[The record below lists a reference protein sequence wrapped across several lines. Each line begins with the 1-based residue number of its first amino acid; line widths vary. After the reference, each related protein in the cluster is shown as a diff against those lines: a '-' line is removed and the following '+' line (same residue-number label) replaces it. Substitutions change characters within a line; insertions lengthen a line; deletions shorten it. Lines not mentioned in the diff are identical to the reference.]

1 MRGFV
6 LGAILGLLLGGG
18 AVHAFELYLNYTVN
32 MDVSRRT
39 LARTCER
46 RCEIDGG
53 EIDSCRSASFE
64 CSGTE
69 YIYDEAPYLNC
80 EAW

>member
-1 MRGFV
+1 MKNLTFG
-6 LGAILGLLLGGG
+6 ILIGLALGGG
-18 AVHAFELYLNYTVN
+18 AVHAFELYIDYTVS

-39 LARTCER
+39 LERTCER
-46 RCEIDGG
+46 RCEIDGD
-53 EIDSCRSASFE
+53 EIDSCRSTTFE
-64 CSGTE
+64 CSGSD